1 MKHDDLNL
9 IDFERKSNQFRLFFG
24 DKNESPYGDD
34 WDDAP
39 YQLNAG
45 RVYDRFIKDTAVLSF
60 YYDDIVMEPADD
72 YYFPYITKET
82 MLNKKVAAFIVLPVK
97 YREPDIHW
105 KCYSYTDLIN
115 NCHATPFFLGMT
127 IKEINKILKDNFPK
141 THLDFSENFNYF

>member
-72 YYFPYITKET
+72 YYFPYITK
-82 MLNKKVAAFIVLPVK
+82 
-97 YREPDIHW
+97 
-105 KCYSYTDLIN
+105 
-115 NCHATPFFLGMT
+115 
-127 IKEINKILKDNFPK
+127 
-141 THLDFSENFNYF
+141 